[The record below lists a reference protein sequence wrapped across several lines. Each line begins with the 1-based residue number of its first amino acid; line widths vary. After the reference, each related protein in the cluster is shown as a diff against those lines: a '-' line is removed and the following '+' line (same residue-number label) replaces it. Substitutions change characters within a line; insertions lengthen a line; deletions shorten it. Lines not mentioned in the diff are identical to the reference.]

1 MSVILYLIGAFA
13 VMAGAG
19 LIAFG
24 IPINEFSFGNTLIIS
39 GVTAVV
45 GGLIVVGLAATV
57 AQLHRL
63 SEAIAARPPARELE
77 APAEVPVA
85 AAPPARTPLPPRLRP
100 EPATREAFEPRGAP
114 PAETVEQ
121 PPAPS
126 FAPPSLRNPES
137 PPLAFE
143 EDVSLSPRHPTGGSP
158 MPPLRPAPPGAN
170 GGAGETGREPGFEPP
185 WRAPPLRE
193 APSSFES
200 MWPTSEPKPPRS
212 ASGSQPPP
220 PRTERVAP
228 PAPPP
233 ASEPSTPSQP
243 RSAAVL
249 KSGVVDGMAYTL
261 YVDGS
266 IEAELPQ
273 GTLRF
278 ASIED
283 LRAHLEKN
291 S

>member
-1 MSVILYLIGAFA
+1 MSTILYLIGAFA

-24 IPINEFSFGNTLIIS
+24 VPINEFSFGNTLIVS
-39 GVTAVV
+39 GVTAAV
-45 GGLIVVGLAATV
+45 GGLIIIGIAVAVG
-57 AQLHRL
+57 QLRRIA
-63 SEAIAARPPARELE
+63 EALAARPFARELE
-77 APAEVPVA
+77 APAEVPA
-85 AAPPARTPLPPRLRP
+85 AAIPPARTPIPPRQRP
-100 EPATREAFEPRGAP
+100 ESAMREAFEARGAP
-114 PAETVEQ
+114 SAEPEP

-126 FAPPSLRNPES
+126 FAPPSLRNPEA
-137 PPLAFE
+137 PPLTYE
-143 EDVSLSPRHPTGGSP
+143 EDVSLSPRHPSAGAP
-158 MPPLRPAPPGAN
+158 VPPRAGTPGAN
-170 GGAGETGREPGFEPP
+170 GGAGEVGREPGFEPP
-185 WRAPPLRE
+185 WRAPPPRE
-193 APSSFES
+193 APPSFNS
-200 MWPTSEPKPPRS
+200 MWPTSEPRPARG
-212 ASGSQPPP
+212 ASGSPPP
-220 PRTERVAP
+220 ARPETP
-228 PAPPP
+228 TPPP
-233 ASEPSTPSQP
+233 QASEPSAPTQP